1 MDELLRGVCFDGKI
15 AFAVLKTT
23 DTVNDA
29 IRVHSLSPTAAAAVG
44 RTLTGTAF
52 MATSLKN
59 EKDALTVTVAGN
71 GPIGKITACAN
82 SNLQVRVTVD
92 NPAVDLPPNALG
104 KLDVRGAVGTQG
116 KITVVKSMGLKE
128 PYVGSCN
135 LVSGEIAQD
144 FAAYYTY
151 SEQQPTA
158 IALGVL
164 VNKDGTCHGAGG
176 VVFQP
181 MPDAEEE
188 HIKKVEELLPRL
200 GKISSMFEH
209 ASAKE
214 VLFDLLGEIPYET
227 YPVAYRCPCNREHFI
242 RGVATL
248 GKREVETMLR
258 EDGEIRVTC
267 DFCKREY
274 VYGTQDF
281 QTLLKD

>member
-23 DTVNDA
+23 QTVNRA
-29 IRVHSLSPTAAAAVG
+29 IQIHALSPTAAAAVG

-59 EKDALTVTVAGN
+59 ERDALTVTVAGG
-71 GPIGKITACAN
+71 GPIGRIIACAN
-82 SNLQVRVTVD
+82 SSLEVRVTVD

-116 KITVVKSMGLKE
+116 KITVVKSLGLKE

-135 LVSGEIAQD
+135 IVSGEIAQD

-181 MPDAEEE
+181 MPDAEDE

-200 GKISSMFEH
+200 SKVSSMFENM
-209 ASAKE
+209 SAKE
-214 VLFDLLGEIPYET
+214 VLFDLLGEISYEA
-227 YPVAYRCPCNREHFI
+227 YPVSYVCPCSREHFI

-248 GKREVETMLR
+248 GKQEVETMLI

-267 DFCKREY
+267 DFCRQEY
-274 VYGTQDF
+274 VYGREDF